1 MQKHNIEFARRLI
14 KGRIAET
21 IFHSMMEEIDTC
33 TVIPIGYEN
42 YAPMLAQYQYLIAE
56 REALANIR
64 NTPDYLLIS
73 KDNRHARLVD
83 VKYRSHQDP
92 KRIKQIAEDI
102 RKHWETAW
110 LFLATPSGF

>member
-1 MQKHNIEFARRLI
+1 MQKRGIEFAKSLI

-21 IFHSMMEEIDTC
+21 IFPSMMEEIDTC
-33 TVIPIGYEN
+33 TVIPFGYEN

-56 REALANIR
+56 RDALTNLR

-83 VKYRSHQDP
+83 VKYRSRQDP
-92 KRIKQIAEDI
+92 KRLGEIAEDMG
-102 RKHWETAW
+102 KHWATAW
-110 LFLATPSGF
+110 LF